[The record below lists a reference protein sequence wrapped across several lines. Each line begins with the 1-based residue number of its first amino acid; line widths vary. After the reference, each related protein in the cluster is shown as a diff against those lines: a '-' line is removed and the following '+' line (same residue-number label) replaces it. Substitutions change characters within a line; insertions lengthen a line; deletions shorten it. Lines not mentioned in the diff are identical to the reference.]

1 MALRVLQLNTLLRG
15 GGTDDQCVKL
25 ALGLHQAGVD
35 VALAGPAGREQA
47 DVAVQAGVPLEDT
60 GNEGFIKLRYIARV
74 ARIIRRRRIQVVHA
88 HHGRDY
94 WPAILATRL
103 SGCRPRLVLS
113 RHLAKSPGSLPGRFL
128 VLSLCDAVVACSEF
142 TALVLRQGHADPK
155 SPERER
161 HWRPPMWGPRS
172 KIRVIYGGFELDRFQ
187 PLPGCDPRVLE
198 LRRSWGLSPG
208 DFAFGVVGGFA
219 LPRGKGQREFLAA
232 AARIR
237 DVVPEA
243 RFVIVGRGDMGPLLQ
258 EDIQRLGLGGRAC
271 LPGYFLDMP
280 LVMNALDC
288 LVHPQIGTEAM
299 GSVVMEAHAC
309 GRPVVASSLDG
320 IPEAFGFG
328 GVGELIPPEDVG
340 ALAEAMRRVAVGSRI
355 PETERQRLHERVA
368 GSVPLSRYVGDMLAL
383 YRRLLA
389 VGQADRTSASAP

>member
-1 MALRVLQLNTLLRG
+1 MNPRVLQLNTLLHG

-25 ALGLHQAGVD
+25 AIGLHQARVE
-35 VALAGPAGREQA
+35 VTLAGPAGREQA
-47 DVAVQAGVPLEDT
+47 DLATQAGVPLEDT
-60 GNEGFIKLRYIARV
+60 GDEGFIKLRYIARV
-74 ARIIRRRRIQVVHA
+74 ARIIRKRRIQIVHA

-103 SGCRPRLVLS
+103 SGRRPRLVLS
-113 RHLAKSPGSLPGRFL
+113 RHLAKSPSSLPGRFL
-128 VLSLCDAVVACSEF
+128 ILSLCDALVACSEF
-142 TALVLRQGHADPK
+142 TARVLREGHADPN
-155 SPERER
+155 SPEAER

-172 KIRVIYGGFELDRFQ
+172 KIRVVYGGFEFDRFQ
-187 PLPGCDPRVLE
+187 PLPESDPQVLE
-198 LRRSWGLSPG
+198 LRRGWGLSPG

-219 LPRGKGQREFLAA
+219 LPRGKGQRKFLAA

-237 DVVPEA
+237 EAVPRA
-243 RFVIVGRGDMGPLLQ
+243 RFVIVGRGDMGPVLQ
-258 EDIQRLGLGGRAC
+258 EDIQRLGLQGIAC
-271 LPGYFLDMP
+271 LPGYILDMP

-328 GVGELIPPEDVG
+328 GAGEMVPPEDVG
-340 ALAEAMRRVAVGSRI
+340 TLAAAMQRVALGARI
-355 PETERQRLHERVA
+355 PEPERQRLHERVA
-368 GSVPLSRYVGDMLAL
+368 GRVSLGRYVGDMLTL
-383 YRRLLA
+383 YREL
-389 VGQADRTSASAP
+389 